1 MADKDTDIFR
11 RHIQEM
17 RTAFHE
23 GKNVMEVAR
32 SQCGDVD
39 SPFNT
44 TSATLIAYDLQSGTY
59 VQAATKNPEA
69 NLRWCAQLTEVIRPH
84 VKPRSTILE
93 VGCGEATT
101 LSGVAR
107 NLMPMIDRAFGF
119 DLSWS
124 RINVARQWL
133 QENQCDASLF
143 VGDLF
148 SIPLADNSIDV
159 VYSSHSLEP
168 NGGREHAAL
177 SECLRIARDKVILVE
192 PLYELAQP
200 DAQKRMQYHGY
211 VRDLK
216 QVSETLGAKVLR
228 FELLPYCSNPLN
240 PSGVIVLE
248 KEPMKDVDACFRE
261 QFQCPLTGVP
271 LTDLGDAYYNVEV
284 GLAYPVLRG
293 VPLLR
298 PEHVVVASL
307 LCAVDKG
314 IQ

>member
-1 MADKDTDIFR
+1 
-11 RHIQEM
+11 M
-17 RTAFHE
+17 RAAFHE
-23 GKNVMEVAR
+23 GRNVMEVAR

-39 SPFNT
+39 TPHNT
-44 TSATLIAYDLQSGTY
+44 TAATLIAYDLQSGSY

-69 NLRWCAQLTEVIRPH
+69 NLRWCTQLAEVIRPH

-101 LSGVAR
+101 LSGVTKD
-107 NLMPMIDRAFGF
+107 LMPFVDRAFGF

-124 RINVARQWL
+124 RINVARKWL
-133 QENQCDASLF
+133 EANQNAARLF

-177 SECLRIARDKVILVE
+177 SECLRVARHKVILVE

-200 DAQKRMQYHGY
+200 EARKRMQHHGY
-211 VRDLK
+211 VRGLK
-216 QVSETLGAKVLR
+216 EVSETLGAKVLR

-240 PSGVIVLE
+240 PSGVIVLQ
-248 KEPMKDVDACFRE
+248 KEPVSDIDANVRE
-261 QFQCPLTGVP
+261 QFQCPLTGAP
-271 LTDLGDAYYNVEV
+271 LKDLGDVYYAEEV
-284 GLAYPVLRG
+284 GLAYPVLRD

-298 PEHVVVASL
+298 PEHAVVASL
-307 LCAVDKG
+307 LGGAKKDLT
-314 IQ
+314 